1 MSQFQNLL
9 TAAERDGRTERLR
22 RTQLSSQDGDTSQ
35 DARNNVD
42 ATM

>member
-9 TAAERDGRTERLR
+9 TAAASDGRTERLR

-35 DARNNVD
+35 DARNNAD